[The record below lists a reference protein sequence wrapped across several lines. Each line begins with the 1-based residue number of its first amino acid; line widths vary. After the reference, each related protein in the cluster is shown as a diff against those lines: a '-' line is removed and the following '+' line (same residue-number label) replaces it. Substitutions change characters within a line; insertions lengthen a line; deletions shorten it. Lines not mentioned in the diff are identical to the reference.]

1 MVKEGQN
8 GQKKRP
14 KRRQNKLTKK
24 CQGAKKYPK
33 KAKMAQM
40 QKEMTEYYQN
50 WQSSQ
55 TRSNMVQN
63 GQKMVEIGK
72 KVTKKYKKW
81 PKMTKLA
88 KKSGKNLQTRP
99 KKKMERIWQ
108 EKKVEHQWK
117 NPHRPRLVWPCIAL
131 YWPTFGLQ
139 SCIALHRQRCLQKS
153 FVRVFEHLPQ
163 GKTNFLNWIY
173 WDTKYIV
180 RAYYHYYSH

>member
-1 MVKEGQN
+1 MPRGQKIPQKGQN
-8 GQKKRP
+8 GPNAKGNDRILP
-14 KRRQNKLTKK
+14 KLAKQPNTIKHGSKW
-24 CQGAKKYPK
+24 AKKWSRLAKGWPK
-33 KAKMAQM
+33 NTKSD
-40 QKEMTEYYQN
+40 QKWQN
-50 WQSSQ
+50 WQ
-55 TRSNMVQN
+55 
-63 GQKMVEIGK
+63 K
-72 KVTKKYKKW
+72 KVVKISKR
-81 PKMTKLA
+81 
-88 KKSGKNLQTRP
+88 GQ
-99 KKKMERIWQ
+99 MERIWQ